1 MTSYYDIL
9 GISTDATDADVKKA
23 YRTLSLKYH
32 PDRNPSEE
40 AKEKIQKIN
49 EAYETLGDPALRK
62 QYDTKDAVNEN
73 LNFGNADQFNDINNI
88 FNIHTISVLILYIGF
103 AVNKI
108 NLNLSLYLIT
118 ISI

>member
-9 GISTDATDADVKKA
+9 GVSNDATEADIKKA

-32 PDRNPSEE
+32 PDRNPSED

-73 LNFGNADQFNDINNI
+73 GTDEIVPDVVTLKPE
-88 FNIHTISVLILYIGF
+88 
-103 AVNKI
+103 AVVG
-108 NLNLSLYLIT
+108 L
-118 ISI
+118 